1 MSSTR
6 IQTTLR
12 NYAQAWKDERRH
24 RDAAELDAINAPER
38 RVRLES
44 KQMVKYYNDRMKDIA
59 AAMTEIRNLKGVEG
73 AGRAA
78 ERRVSGRKR

>member
-1 MSSTR
+1 MSTNRTQS
-6 IQTTLR
+6 TLR
-12 NYAQAWKDERRH
+12 NYASAWKNERKH
-24 RDAAELDAINAPER
+24 RDAAEFDAINAPER

-44 KQMVKYYNDRMKDIA
+44 KEMVKYYNDRMKNIA
-59 AAMTEIRNLKGVEG
+59 AGMTEIRNLKGFEG